1 LPLKEKYS
9 FRLPE
14 IAENATNNGHMFY
27 LVTEQIEEREALIAH
42 LKQKEIHAVFHYLS
56 LHKSPF
62 YEAKHDGRILSN
74 SDFFADGLLRLP
86 MYFELTMEQ
95 VDYIVS
101 ELKIFYNRQ

>member
-1 LPLKEKYS
+1 
-9 FRLPE
+9 
-14 IAENATNNGHMFY
+14 MFY
-27 LVTEQIEEREALIAH
+27 LVTKQIEEREALIAH

-62 YEAKHDGRILSN
+62 YEAKHDGRALTH

-101 ELKIFYNRQ
+101 EITMFYRTLK